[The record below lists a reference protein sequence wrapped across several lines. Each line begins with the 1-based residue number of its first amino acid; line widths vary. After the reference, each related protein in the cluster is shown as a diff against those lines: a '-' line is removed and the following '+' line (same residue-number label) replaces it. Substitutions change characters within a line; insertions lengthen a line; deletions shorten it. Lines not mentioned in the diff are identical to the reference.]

1 MSANAFTFLLP
12 HASSVFSLTNTRPIR
27 RGSPPGGI
35 DMAKNNKS
43 KRFIYQ
49 GAEGVKQHAERFPYR
64 SRYSEKE
71 REQKEVDHYTSGGF

>member
-1 MSANAFTFLLP
+1 
-12 HASSVFSLTNTRPIR
+12 
-27 RGSPPGGI
+27 
-35 DMAKNNKS
+35 MAKNNKS